1 MAILRNPKQGKF
13 TVLDNYALRDNSLSL
28 KARGLLAAM
37 LSFPDN
43 WEFSEN
49 GLCAVFKKDGQ
60 ASIRSGLK
68 ELEERG
74 YLTKTR
80 TRDKSGRVSS
90 VEWTVYDYP
99 RLENPSVVNPNLEN
113 RPQLNTKE
121 SNTDSIKDV
130 SSNPPVSPRG
140 GTNTPEKRQ
149 KRFVP
154 PTVEEV
160 RTYCLERQNAI
171 DAQRFVDYY
180 TANGWAQGRGKPIKD
195 WRAAVRTWEAR
206 DQDKTRK
213 VRTSYTKT
221 PTAQDYDMTHY
232 LTGGD
237 AV

>member
-13 TVLDNYALRDNSLSL
+13 TVIDNYALRDNGLSL
-28 KARGLLAAM
+28 KARGLLATM

-49 GLCAVFKKDGQ
+49 GLCAIFKKDGQ

-74 YLTKTR
+74 YLTRTR
-80 TRDKSGRVSS
+80 TRDKFGRVSS
-90 VEWTVYDYP
+90 VEWAVCDYP
-99 RLENPSVVNPNLEN
+99 RLENPSVVNSNLDF

-121 SNTDSIKDV
+121 SNTDSMKELRN
-130 SSNPPVSPRG
+130 NPPVSPG
-140 GTNTPEKRQ
+140 GKK

-154 PTVEEV
+154 PSVEEV
-160 RTYCLERQNAI
+160 RAYCQERQNTI
-171 DAQRFVDYY
+171 DAQQFVDFY
-180 TANGWAQGRGKPIKD
+180 TANGWTQGHGKPIKD

-206 DQDKTRK
+206 DRDKTRQ
-213 VRTSYTKT
+213 VRTSCTKT
-221 PTAQDYDMTHY
+221 PTAQDYDLTHY

-237 AV
+237 AI

>member
-13 TVLDNYALRDNSLSL
+13 TVLDNYALRDNGLSL
-28 KARGLLAAM
+28 KARGLLATM

-49 GLCAVFKKDGQ
+49 GLCAIFKKDGQ

-74 YLTKTR
+74 YLTRTR
-80 TRDKSGRVSS
+80 TRDKFGRVSS
-90 VEWTVYDYP
+90 VEWAVCDYP
-99 RLENPSVVNPNLEN
+99 RLENPSVVNSNLDF

-121 SNTDSIKDV
+121 SNTDSMKELRN
-130 SSNPPVSPRG
+130 NPPVSPG
-140 GTNTPEKRQ
+140 GKK

-154 PTVEEV
+154 PSVEEV
-160 RTYCLERQNAI
+160 RAYCQERQNTI
-171 DAQRFVDYY
+171 DAQQFVDFY
-180 TANGWAQGRGKPIKD
+180 TANGWTQGHGKPIKD

-206 DQDKTRK
+206 DRDKTRQ
-213 VRTSYTKT
+213 VRTSCTKT
-221 PTAQDYDMTHY
+221 PTAQDYDLTHY

-237 AV
+237 AI